1 MAART
6 PRPPRPA
13 GNTGSGNTPPAP
25 PNGPGSPRDV
35 PPPRG
40 TFPIDPATLPD
51 PIRKEIEAPD
61 PVAIDTSSKELEDG
75 VNRCPKC
82 GSTEV
87 RQKPGSDLL
96 VCLYCRNEWHSARVE
111 EEFGLGEGIDQLRG
125 TVIASGARDIAAD
138 AAAMMTFKCSG
149 CGAEVT
155 VNTANAMTAR
165 CHWCRHVLGVN
176 EQIPNGAVPDAVLP
190 FHIKKDDA
198 IARIRQFVDKR
209 RLFALKE
216 FKEQFTPENVVG
228 VYLPYMIVDANV
240 GADVTGKGEVKT
252 REYTKGSGD
261 DKKTYYDADVYQLQR
276 HVDFTVDDL
285 PLRDL
290 DLDLWR
296 RRLAIAGQSAGGGLC
311 AALALMVR
319 DRGEIQLC
327 LQAPL
332 QAMLDDRTGTA
343 GQPVPAADGLVL
355 TAASNRFKWRA
366 LLGHPAGA
374 SETAAHAVPA
384 RASQLAG
391 LPPTFLSIGAL
402 DLFTDENLAFA
413 QALARAGV
421 ATELPS
427 WVKYEPMMR
436 RPPPRLY
443 MAPEKLRAFAEAQLK
458 DEKDVRIWASQHLN
472 IEIGLALHSERWRG
486 ADYWEK
492 AAFAPIADLAE
503 LLDRS
508 ESATKFVAQASI
520 WHARSL
526 SEPAS
531 TIRFVP

>member
-1 MAART
+1 MSNA
-6 PRPPRPA
+6 
-13 GNTGSGNTPPAP
+13 NMPPAP
-25 PNGPGSPRDV
+25 PNGPGSPQDV

-240 GADVTGKGEVKT
+240 GADVAGKGEVKT

-261 DKKTYYDADVYQLQR
+261 DKKTYYDADVYQVQR

-285 PLRDL
+285 PLESSVERGNL
-290 DLDLWR
+290 DTRVNTNNIINTILPFDTKNAVKWNASY
-296 RRLAIAGQSAGGGLC
+296 LAGFTSEK
-311 AALALMVR
+311 R
-319 DRGEIQLC
+319 DRNVEALRPHLEDQL
-327 LQAPL
+327 LSIARSQVEASVSRYDRGVRWEQEALDVHGTRWVSMYLPVWL
-332 QAMLDDRTGTA
+332 YSFHQPGSNGGMLHYIAVNGRTGETMGSVPVQQWKLLATA
-343 GQPVPAADGLVL
+343 L
-355 TAASNRFKWRA
+355 TV
-366 LLGHPAGA
+366 G
-374 SETAAHAVPA
+374 
-384 RASQLAG
+384 
-391 LPPTFLSIGAL
+391 TFLEGIAL
-402 DLFTDENLAFA
+402 WIV
-413 QALARAGV
+413 G
-421 ATELPS
+421 
-427 WVKYEPMMR
+427 
-436 RPPPRLY
+436 
-443 MAPEKLRAFAEAQLK
+443 
-458 DEKDVRIWASQHLN
+458 
-472 IEIGLALHSERWRG
+472 HS
-486 ADYWEK
+486 
-492 AAFAPIADLAE
+492 
-503 LLDRS
+503 S
-508 ESATKFVAQASI
+508 
-520 WHARSL
+520 
-526 SEPAS
+526 
-531 TIRFVP
+531 